1 MFKLYSYFKMVLK
14 RNKEGKSIKNGR
26 KTKMLLV
33 LLGISF
39 LFWMLIKLSKE
50 YTDVVQFN
58 VSYSNLPKGKM
69 LQEDPQ
75 KNIDIIINTFGF
87 NIVKYHINKRSVD
100 VDLNSLKRKKGL
112 IYYQLANDFL
122 PQIQRQVAADVT
134 VIAVKPD
141 TLYFHLGVSKTKN
154 VKVLPELDIQYQSGY
169 NLLGNLTV
177 NPDLISI
184 SGPEFL
190 IDSIEEIK
198 TENITLTDVN
208 APILLKI
215 PIVALDESSK
225 VHYSVNEV
233 TVSGAVE
240 KFTEAKF
247 KLPFK
252 IKNLPGNYSIT
263 TFPDKVEVVF
273 QIGLSDYNKIN
284 QNDFEI
290 SCDYN
295 RTLKNGLNYLIPE
308 VVSKPSMVTEI
319 KIVPHQIE
327 YLIKK

>member
-1 MFKLYSYFKMVLK
+1 MVLK

-26 KTKMLLV
+26 KTKMLFV
-33 LLGISF
+33 LLGMSF

-50 YTDVVQFN
+50 YTDVVQFS
-58 VSYSNLPKGKM
+58 VSYSNLPEGKM

-75 KNIDIIINTFGF
+75 KNIDIIIKTFGF
-87 NIVKYHINKRSVD
+87 NIVKYHINKRSIN

-112 IYYQLANDFL
+112 IYYQLSKDFL
-122 PQIQRQVAADVT
+122 PQIQRQVAADVA

-141 TLYFHLGVSKTKN
+141 TLYFHLGISKTKN
-154 VKVLPELDIQYQSGY
+154 VKVLPDVDIQYLSGY
-169 NLLGNLTV
+169 NLLGNLTI
-177 NPDLISI
+177 NPEFISI
-184 SGPEFL
+184 SGPEVL

-208 APILLKI
+208 APILFNI

-240 KFTEAKF
+240 KFTEAKLQ
-247 KLPFK
+247 LPFK
-252 IKNLPGNYSIT
+252 IKNLPTNYSIT
-263 TFPDKVEVVF
+263 TFPDEVEVVF

>member
-1 MFKLYSYFKMVLK
+1 MVLK
-14 RNKEGKSIKNGR
+14 RNIEGKSIKTGR
-26 KTKMLLV
+26 KTKMLFV

-50 YTDVVQFN
+50 YTDVVQFD
-58 VSYSNLPKGKM
+58 VSYSNLPQGKM

-75 KNIDIIINTFGF
+75 KNIDIIIKTFGF
-87 NIVKYHINKRSVD
+87 NIVKYHINKRSIN
-100 VDLNSLKRKKGL
+100 VDLKSVKRKKGL
-112 IYYQLANDFL
+112 IYYQLSKDFL
-122 PQIQRQVAADVT
+122 PEIQRQVAADVA

-154 VKVLPELDIQYQSGY
+154 VKILPDIDIQYQSGY

-177 NPDLISI
+177 DPDFISI
-184 SGPEFL
+184 SGPEVL
-190 IDSIEEIK
+190 IDSIQEIK
-198 TENITLTDVN
+198 TEIITLTDVN
-208 APILLKI
+208 APILLKV
-215 PIVALDESSK
+215 PIVALDENSK
-225 VHYSVNEV
+225 VHYSFNEV

-240 KFTEAKF
+240 KFTEATLQ
-247 KLPFK
+247 LPFK
-252 IKNLPGNYSIT
+252 IKNLPVNYSVT
-263 TFPDKVEVVF
+263 TFPDQVEVIF